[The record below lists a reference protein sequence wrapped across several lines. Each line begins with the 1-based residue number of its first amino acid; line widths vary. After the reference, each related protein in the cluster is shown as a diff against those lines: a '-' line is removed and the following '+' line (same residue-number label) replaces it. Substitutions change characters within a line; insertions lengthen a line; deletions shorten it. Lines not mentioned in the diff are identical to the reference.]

1 MSQSK
6 IVVGIDIGSS
16 KVAVTVGQLQEEML
30 HVIGVGQAA
39 NHGVRKGVISDLD
52 ETANALTSALDQ
64 AEQMSGQAIHQAF
77 FSVNGPHIVASQS
90 KGVIAISRADGVVTE
105 ADTERVV
112 GESRAIAMP
121 PNRELLHCRPRYYS
135 VDGQEPVKD
144 PVGMSGVRLEVETLV
159 VGCATHALRNLD
171 KVAYQAN
178 VQVSDH
184 IYSPLATANALLNK
198 RQKENGVM
206 LVDLGASTTTYIIY
220 EEGEVLKTGVIP
232 IGSTHVTND
241 IAIGLRTNLELAE
254 KIKIRYGT
262 ALPESIR
269 ESEKIDL
276 SEIDPAE
283 NSRQSKRFVAEIIE
297 ARLNEIF
304 TTLEDEL
311 KSIDRDSRL
320 PAGVILTGGGSK
332 LEGLIEFTK
341 NTLRLP
347 VSAGQLPLEISG
359 LVDKIDDPG
368 LSTCIGLLLWGIFE
382 SSPTIG
388 STKSL
393 PDLGG
398 LNNLGDKARGF
409 FRQFIP

>member
-6 IVVGIDIGSS
+6 LVVGIDIGSS

-52 ETANALTSALDQ
+52 ETASALTTALDQ

-184 IYSPLATANALLNK
+184 IYSPLAT
-198 RQKENGVM
+198 
-206 LVDLGASTTTYIIY
+206 
-220 EEGEVLKTGVIP
+220 
-232 IGSTHVTND
+232 
-241 IAIGLRTNLELAE
+241 
-254 KIKIRYGT
+254 IRYGT

-276 SEIDPAE
+276 TEIDPAE

-304 TTLEDEL
+304 VTLEDEL
-311 KSIDRDSRL
+311 KAIDRDSRL

-332 LEGLIEFTK
+332 LEGLIEYTK

-359 LVDKIDDPG
+359 LVDKIDDPS